1 MLHRNNSLCIVVLTL
16 TPNYEGT
23 TMYEQIN
30 SQVLALSKSFADT
43 ALKAHSLAVEGFERI
58 SAMQLKTLENRVSAT
73 VEFWSEAAEVRD
85 FDGFKTIWPKGVSLV
100 KETTEKFYANGQEV
114 IGVSLKTSEALGQ
127 LAKGSFEAA
136 NENFTK
142 QVNVVKKAAK

>member
-1 MLHRNNSLCIVVLTL
+1 
-16 TPNYEGT
+16 
-23 TMYEQIN
+23 MYEQIN
-30 SQVLALSKSFADT
+30 SQVLALSKSFADN

-58 SAMQLKTLENRVSAT
+58 TALQLKTLENRVSAT

-85 FDGFKTIWPKGVSLV
+85 FDGLKAIWPKGINLV
-100 KETTEKFYANGQEV
+100 KETSEKFYANGQEV
-114 IGVSLKTSEALGQ
+114 FGVSLKASEALGQ
-127 LAKGSFEAA
+127 LAKGSIEAA